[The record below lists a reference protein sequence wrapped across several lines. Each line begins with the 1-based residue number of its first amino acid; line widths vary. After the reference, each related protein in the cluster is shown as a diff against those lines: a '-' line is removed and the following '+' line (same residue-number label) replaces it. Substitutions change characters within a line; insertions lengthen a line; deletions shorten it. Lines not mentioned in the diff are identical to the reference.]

1 MKKIL
6 LTGGSGFIG
15 KNILEEL
22 SKSYKITSLIRKKK
36 KITIHKNINF
46 LYFKNLNYLDQILK
60 KEKFDIIIHCATHYK
75 KIHNENDIKKMIDAN
90 IYLGNIILDNYKNIK
105 FKKFI
110 NFTTVWENF
119 DGFKNNPPNLYS
131 TYKLSFSNI
140 IKFYQKQLPKVNFY
154 NLYLSETFG
163 LNDKRKKILSTIKK
177 NYKKNSPTTI
187 VSKNLS
193 INIINI
199 KDIVSAINIILTKK
213 IKKGS
218 YALVNNKQTSVHQLI
233 GEFNK
238 FNKKKIKFVWVS
250 AKIIKEKMFNYKK
263 IPGWFPQNSSIKDLI
278 KYIANK

>member
-46 LYFKNLNYLDQILK
+46 LYFKDLNYLDQILK

-105 FKKFI
+105 FTKFI

-119 DGFKNNPPNLYS
+119 DGLKNNPPNLYS
-131 TYKLSFSNI
+131 AYKLSFSNI

-199 KDIVSAINIILTKK
+199 KDIVLAIKIILTKK

-233 GEFNK
+233 NEFNK
-238 FNKKKIKFVWVS
+238 LNKKKIKSIWIS
-250 AKIIKEKMFNYKK
+250 SKIIKEKMFNYKK
-263 IPGWFPQNSSIKDLI
+263 VPGWFPQNSSIKDLI
-278 KYIANK
+278 KYITNR

>member
-15 KNILEEL
+15 KNISEEL

-36 KITIHKNINF
+36 KITIHKNINY
-46 LYFKNLNYLDQILK
+46 LYFKDLNYLDQILK

-105 FKKFI
+105 FTKFI

-119 DGFKNNPPNLYS
+119 DGLKNNPPNLYS
-131 TYKLSFSNI
+131 AYKLSFSNI

-177 NYKKNSPTTI
+177 NYKKNSPTAI

-199 KDIVSAINIILTKK
+199 KDIVLAINIVLTKK

-218 YALVNNKQTSVHQLI
+218 YALINNKRTSVHQLI
-233 GEFNK
+233 SEFNK
-238 FNKKKIKFVWVS
+238 FNKKKNKVYLDVC
-250 AKIIKEKMFNYKK
+250 KNYKRK
-263 IPGWFPQNSSIKDLI
+263 NV
-278 KYIANK
+278 

>member
-46 LYFKNLNYLDQILK
+46 LYFKDLNYLDQILK

-105 FKKFI
+105 FTKFI

-119 DGFKNNPPNLYS
+119 DGLNNNPPNLYS
-131 TYKLSFSNI
+131 AYKLSFSNI

-199 KDIVSAINIILTKK
+199 KDIVLAIKIILTKK

-233 GEFNK
+233 NEFNK
-238 FNKKKIKFVWVS
+238 LNKKKIKSIWIS
-250 AKIIKEKMFNYKK
+250 SKIIKEKMFNYKK
-263 IPGWFPQNSSIKDLI
+263 VPGWFPQNSSIKDLI
-278 KYIANK
+278 KYITNR

>member
-46 LYFKNLNYLDQILK
+46 LYFKDLNYLDQILK
-60 KEKFDIIIHCATHYK
+60 KKKFDIIIHCATHYK
-75 KIHNENDIKKMIDAN
+75 KIHNENDMKKMIDAN

-105 FKKFI
+105 FTKFI

-119 DGFKNNPPNLYS
+119 DGLKNNPPNLYS

-177 NYKKNSPTTI
+177 NYKKNSPTAI

-199 KDIVSAINIILTKK
+199 KDIVLAINIVLTKK

-218 YALVNNKQTSVHQLI
+218 YALVNNKQTSVHKLI
-233 GEFNK
+233 SEFNK
-238 FNKKKIKFVWVS
+238 FNKKKIKFIWMS
-250 AKIIKEKMFNYKK
+250 TKIIKEKMFKYKK
-263 IPGWFPQNSSIKDLI
+263 IPGWYPQNSSIKDLI
-278 KYIANK
+278 NYIANR

>member
-22 SKSYKITSLIRKKK
+22 SKSYKITSLIREKK

-46 LYFKNLNYLDQILK
+46 LYFKDLNYLDQILK

-105 FKKFI
+105 FTKFI

-119 DGFKNNPPNLYS
+119 DGLKNNPPNLYS
-131 TYKLSFSNI
+131 AYKLSFSNI

-199 KDIVSAINIILTKK
+199 KDIVLAIKIILTKK

-233 GEFNK
+233 NEFNK
-238 FNKKKIKFVWVS
+238 LNKKKIKSIWIS
-250 AKIIKEKMFNYKK
+250 SKIIKEKMFNYKK
-263 IPGWFPQNSSIKDLI
+263 VPGWFPQNSSIKDLI
-278 KYIANK
+278 KYITNR